1 MQLRYYQQDA
11 IDAAFH
17 WFDTQDTNP
26 LIVLPTGS
34 GKTVVFASMIKKIF
48 EDNRDSRVLILA
60 HRQELISQADE
71 KLKTVWPCAPS
82 GLLAAG
88 LKQFDSHEP
97 IVIASRDTL
106 ATPSRLMDAGQFDY
120 IIVDEAHH
128 VGPEKRSRYRKIF
141 DHFDS
146 TQYYAPRVLGVT
158 ATPYR
163 MGQGF
168 IYGLDDHFF
177 GGVAHRVTIP
187 ELIKAGYLCRLS
199 AYQVA
204 SEAVIDASTA
214 RVKFKGGDYRE
225 SDIEHLAMEDQT
237 MLAIVGDWVD
247 KAYSK
252 GRLSSVFFCITVAH
266 ANKMCMY
273 LRNAGVEAAVVTAET
288 PSEERKKILE
298 DFEHGVINA
307 LCNVAV
313 LTEGWDAPRTD
324 CIALLRPTKSLGLY
338 VQICGRGMRTWG
350 DKKDCMLL
358 DYGENMQRHGCIDT
372 ARPEKPDEEESTEP
386 KIWICDHCYAVNDMY
401 ARNCVECEEP
411 RYSVEQML
419 QRQQDLLNQLE
430 EERKQQEEKDAAAT
444 REAAQGNVLSDE
456 LEEPSQK
463 FEKIKD
469 IDFVSAQIKTSKNG
483 NEYLNVMFS
492 TPGEYWPQSMPIML
506 GMHGKAGMV
515 ATKKWRTLTRP
526 GTPITHSLTH
536 AAGLVNEDK
545 VMSHIKQITV
555 RKEGKYWNVVSVH
568 F

>member
-1 MQLRYYQQDA
+1 MKLRYYQQDA

-17 WFDTQDTNP
+17 WFDTQNTHP
-26 LIVLPTGS
+26 LIVLPTGA

-48 EDNRDSRVLILA
+48 EENSDSRVLILA

-88 LKQFDSHEP
+88 LKQFDLHEP

-106 ATPSRLMDAGQFDY
+106 ATPKRLDSAGDFDY

-146 TQYYAPRVLGVT
+146 TQYYAPKVLGVT

-237 MLAIVGDWVD
+237 MLAIVGDWID

-288 PSEERKKILE
+288 PTEERKKILE
-298 DFEHGVINA
+298 DFESGAVNA

-372 ARPEKPDEEESTEP
+372 ARPYKPEDDSDDD
-386 KIWICDHCYAVNDMY
+386 KIWICDQCVAVNDID
-401 ARNCVECEEP
+401 ARTCVECGAP
-411 RYSVEQML
+411 KPMPKISEQPP
-419 QRQQDLLNQLE
+419 LLLD
-430 EERKQQEEKDAAAT
+430 KDELSPGYNGREAAT
-444 REAAQGNVLSDE
+444 TTEAAQGNVLSDE
-456 LEEPSQK
+456 LEEPAQK
-463 FEKIKD
+463 LEKIKD

-483 NEYLNVMFS
+483 NDYLNVMFS

-506 GMHGKAGMV
+506 GMRGKAGIV
-515 ATKKWRTLTRP
+515 AAKKWDALTRP
-526 GTPITHSLTH
+526 GTPITRDLSFS
-536 AAGLVNEDK
+536 ADLVNKHK

>member
-71 KLKTVWPCAPS
+71 KLKTVWPYAPS

-128 VGPEKRSRYRKIF
+128 VGPEKNSRYRKIF

-146 TQYYAPRVLGVT
+146 TQYYAPKVLGVT

-237 MLAIVGDWVD
+237 MLAIVGDWID

-372 ARPEKPDEEESTEP
+372 ARPYKPEDDSDDE
-386 KIWICDHCYAVNDMY
+386 KIWICDQCVAVNDID
-401 ARNCVECEEP
+401 ARTCVECGAP
-411 RYSVEQML
+411 KPMPKISEQPP
-419 QRQQDLLNQLE
+419 LLLD
-430 EERKQQEEKDAAAT
+430 KDELSPGYNGREAAT
-444 REAAQGNVLSDE
+444 TTEAAQGNVLSDE

-469 IDFVSAQIKTSKNG
+469 IDFVSAQIKKSKNG

>member
-1 MQLRYYQQDA
+1 MQLRYYQQEA

-17 WFDTQDTNP
+17 WFDTQSTHP
-26 LIVLPTGS
+26 LIVLPTGA

-48 EDNRDSRVLILA
+48 EENPDSRVLILA

-106 ATPSRLMDAGQFDY
+106 ATPKRLGSIGQFDY

-128 VGPEKRSRYRKIF
+128 VGPEKQSRYRKIF

-146 TQYYAPRVLGVT
+146 TQYYAPKVLGVT

-237 MLAIVGDWVD
+237 MLAIVADWID

-252 GRLSSVFFCITVAH
+252 GRLSSVFFCVTVAH

-273 LRNAGVEAAVVTAET
+273 LRNAGVEVAVVTAET
-288 PSEERKKILE
+288 PAGEREKILE
-298 DFEHGVINA
+298 DFENGVINA

-372 ARPEKPDEEESTEP
+372 ARPYKPEDDSDDD
-386 KIWICDHCYAVNDMY
+386 KIWICDQCVAVNDID
-401 ARNCVECEEP
+401 ARTCVECGAP
-411 RYSVEQML
+411 KPMPKISEQSP
-419 QRQQDLLNQLE
+419 LLLD
-430 EERKQQEEKDAAAT
+430 KDELSPGYNGREAAT
-444 REAAQGNVLSDE
+444 TTEAAQGKVLSDE
-456 LEEPSQK
+456 LEEPA
-463 FEKIKD
+463 EKLEKVKN

-483 NEYLNVMFS
+483 NDYLNVMFS

-506 GMHGKAGMV
+506 GMRGKAGMV
-515 ATKKWRTLTRP
+515 ATKKWNALTQS
-526 GTPITHSLTH
+526 GTPTPYDLSY
-536 AAGLVNEDK
+536 AADLVNHHK

>member
-1 MQLRYYQQDA
+1 MQLRYYQQEA

-17 WFDTQDTNP
+17 WFDTQNTHP
-26 LIVLPTGS
+26 LIVLPTGA

-48 EDNRDSRVLILA
+48 EENPDSRVLILA

-106 ATPSRLMDAGQFDY
+106 ATPKRLGNIGQFDY

-128 VGPEKRSRYRKIF
+128 VGPEKQSRYRKIF

-146 TQYYAPRVLGVT
+146 TQYYAPKVLGVT

-237 MLAIVGDWVD
+237 MLAIVADWID

-252 GRLSSVFFCITVAH
+252 GRLSSVFFCVTVAH

-273 LRNAGVEAAVVTAET
+273 LRNAGVEVAVVTAET
-288 PSEERKKILE
+288 PAGEREKILE
-298 DFEHGVINA
+298 DFENGVINA

-372 ARPEKPDEEESTEP
+372 ARPYKPEDDSDDD
-386 KIWICDHCYAVNDMY
+386 KIWICDQCVAVNDID
-401 ARNCVECEEP
+401 ARTCVECGAP
-411 RYSVEQML
+411 KPMPKISEQPP
-419 QRQQDLLNQLE
+419 LLLD
-430 EERKQQEEKDAAAT
+430 KDELSPGYNG
-444 REAAQGNVLSDE
+444 REAATTTEAAKGKVLSDE
-456 LEEPSQK
+456 LEEPA
-463 FEKIKD
+463 EKLEKVKN

-483 NEYLNVMFS
+483 NDYLNVMFS

-506 GMHGKAGMV
+506 GMRGKAGMV
-515 ATKKWRTLTRP
+515 ATKKWNALTQS
-526 GTPITHSLTH
+526 GTPTPYDLSY
-536 AAGLVNEDK
+536 AADLVNHHK